1 MEQRAPDRPDQREKM
16 VSEQLIP
23 RGIVAPKVLAAFRSV
38 KRHRY
43 VPAPF
48 EAFSYAD
55 RPLSIGNGQTIS
67 QPYMVALMTQC
78 LALEGGEKVL
88 EVGTGSGYQAAILAE
103 ICREVHTVEKD
114 AELCERAR
122 KILAQEGYGNIKFA
136 CRDGTK
142 GWAEHAPF
150 QGIVVTAAS
159 PRVPESL
166 KAQLDD
172 GGRLVIPV
180 GDIYSQTLIVITRR
194 GSDFL
199 REEICGCVFVPLVG
213 EEGWR
218 KEP

>member
-1 MEQRAPDRPDQREKM
+1 MEQIFPDRKEQREKM

-23 RGIVAPKVLAAFRSV
+23 RGIFAPKVLEAFRSV
-38 KRHRY
+38 KRHLY
-43 VPAPF
+43 VPASL

-67 QPYMVALMTQC
+67 QPYIVALMTQC

-88 EVGTGSGYQAAILAE
+88 EIGTGSGYQAAILAE
-103 ICREVHTVEKD
+103 ICREVYTVERNS
-114 AELCERAR
+114 ELCEKAR
-122 KILAQEGYGNIKFA
+122 KILLQEGYDNIRFT
-136 CRDGTK
+136 CGDGTK
-142 GWAEHAPF
+142 GWEDNAPF

-159 PRVPESL
+159 PKVPESL
-166 KAQLDD
+166 KSQLDE

-180 GDIYSQTLIVITRR
+180 GDIYSQTLLVVTRR

-199 REEICGCVFVPLVG
+199 TEEILGCVFVPLVG

-218 KEP
+218 KES